1 MNRAF
6 GMQKYAHMLAFLCV
20 ILSPFAAWGGSQ
32 VPFKANLSLQGTL
45 GNPNTC
51 ANGTLLIVISGGGHA
66 THLGAT
72 TDQQSHCQN
81 VVNGQVTDGQYTF
94 TAANGDTISGTY
106 SAQLIPSGANSIV
119 QGQFTITG
127 GTGRFS
133 GASGSGAASG
143 IQYTDGSA
151 SLSLTGTISSVGSA
165 Q

>member
-6 GMQKYAHMLAFLCV
+6 GMQKYALALAVLSV
-20 ILSPFAAWGGSQ
+20 ILSPFAAWSGSQ
-32 VPFKANLSLQGTL
+32 VPFKANLSLQGAL

-51 ANGTLLIVISGGGHA
+51 TNGTLLIVISGGGYA

-81 VVNGQVTDGQYTF
+81 VLNGQVTDGQYTF
-94 TAANGDTISGTY
+94 TSANGDTISGTY
-106 SAQLIPSGANSIV
+106 SAQLIPSGASSII

-133 GASGSGAASG
+133 GASGGGAASG
-143 IQYTDGSA
+143 IQRADGSA
-151 SLSLTGTISSVGSA
+151 SLTWTGTISSVGSTH
-165 Q
+165 